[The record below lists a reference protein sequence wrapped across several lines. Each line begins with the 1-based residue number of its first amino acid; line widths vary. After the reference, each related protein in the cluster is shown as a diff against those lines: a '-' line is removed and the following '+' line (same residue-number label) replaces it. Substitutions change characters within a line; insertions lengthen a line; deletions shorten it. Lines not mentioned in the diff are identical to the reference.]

1 MAKKLANSEIVE
13 AEVERVIEDVVHEVG
28 LCILEVEASADALL
42 ITLEDPSGNVDAED
56 LEAVTPQISEILDTL
71 ELLDQS
77 YPKSYNLEVS
87 SPGLERLLKTYEHFL
102 RFMGSKVTIR
112 TREKVGDERRF
123 LGWIGPVSEEA
134 VELAVDSP
142 ISSNRITIG
151 LDNIERARTVFEW
164 QGGEKKV
171 NNPPKGSK
179 KK

>member
-1 MAKKLANSEIVE
+1 MAKRLTNSEVVE
-13 AEVERVIEDVVHEVG
+13 AAVEGAIEEIVHEAG
-28 LCILEVEASADALL
+28 LSILEVEATADALA

-56 LEAVTPQISEILDTL
+56 LEAVTPKISEVLDTL
-71 ELLDQS
+71 ELLDRS
-77 YPKSYNLEVS
+77 YPKSYNLEIS

-112 TREKVGDERRF
+112 TREKVGEERRF
-123 LGWIGPVSEEA
+123 LGWIALVNEGA
-134 VELAVDSP
+134 IELALDSP
-142 ISSNRITIG
+142 ISKNRVTID
-151 LDNIERARTVFEW
+151 LENIERARTVFEW

>member
-1 MAKKLANSEIVE
+1 MAKKLSSSDVVE
-13 AEVERVIEDVVHEVG
+13 AEVERAIQEIVHEAG
-28 LCILEVEASADALL
+28 LGILEVEASADALV

-56 LEAVTPQISEILDTL
+56 LEAVTPQISEILDTM
-71 ELLDQS
+71 ELLDRS

-87 SPGLERLLKTYEHFL
+87 SPGLERLLKSYDHFR
-102 RFMGSKVTIR
+102 RFMGAKVTIR

-123 LGWIGPVSEEA
+123 LGWIALVNEEEIEVA
-134 VELAVDSP
+134 LESP
-142 ISSNRITIG
+142 ISSNRVVIRI
-151 LDNIERARTVFEW
+151 DNIERARTVFEW